1 MAKSKAPPKMSERD
15 PRIAA
20 EILTAFMFTKTM
32 DDVMKVWKE
41 IYEKYD
47 LCDDPFTGTPCTLS
61 EFCKNQIE
69 YEKQAM
75 IEKYGHCDGLE

>member
-15 PRIAA
+15 QRIAA

-47 LCDDPFTGTPCTLS
+47 LCDDPFTHTPCTP
-61 EFCKNQIE
+61 EEYCKNRLE
-69 YEKQAM
+69 YDKQTM
-75 IEKYGHCDGLE
+75 IERYDHCDGLE

>member
-15 PRIAA
+15 QRIAA

-41 IYEKYD
+41 I
-47 LCDDPFTGTPCTLS
+47 
-61 EFCKNQIE
+61 
-69 YEKQAM
+69 
-75 IEKYGHCDGLE
+75 